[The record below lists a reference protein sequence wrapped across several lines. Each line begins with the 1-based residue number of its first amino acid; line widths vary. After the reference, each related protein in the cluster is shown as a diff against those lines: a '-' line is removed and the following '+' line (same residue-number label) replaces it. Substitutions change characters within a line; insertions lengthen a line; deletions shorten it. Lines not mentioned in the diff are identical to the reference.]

1 VSVQNSLSMKKLFLV
16 DAYALIYR
24 SYYAFISRPMRN
36 AQGMNTSAIFGF
48 MKFLNEILRKEQP
61 HYIGVAFDPK
71 GGNFRHQL
79 YAEYKANR
87 SETPEDIILATP
99 YIKQILEAMRIPV
112 LEIPG
117 YEADDVIG
125 TLSVKAAHE
134 GFEVYMVTPD
144 KDYGQLVQPHVHIYK
159 QRKSGEGIEIV
170 NMAKIEENYG
180 VDQPKL
186 IADVLALWGDASDN
200 IPGVPG
206 IGEKGAVKL
215 ICQYGDIENIIAH
228 VDEIKGRQG
237 ENIKAN
243 IDQLRLAKTL
253 ATIDCDVPIA
263 FEPEKLIMEDPD
275 CDALAEVYREL
286 NFTSFLRELEQTG
299 KVGAFHCAPSSGTAV
314 VTPQPTAA
322 SKPSKAQASVVDL
335 FSSSGVDT
343 AGQPVAQDDLF
354 GAAVATDALDGL
366 ESISTTPHNYITLTE
381 PSEIRA
387 LAERL
392 SAADNFAFDTETTG
406 FDCFTCRLVGL
417 SFAIQEHE
425 AYYIPC
431 PADPAETRQILDI
444 LRAPLENPAIA
455 KTAHNAKFDLMILAA
470 QGVEVK
476 GFLYDTMIIH
486 YLLDPESRHGM
497 DFLSRRYLGYDPVPI
512 ESLIGKGAKQ
522 ITMDM
527 VAIDR
532 VAEYGAED
540 SDVTLRLKNTLW
552 PMLEEQ
558 QLVVLYKKIEEPLI
572 RVLASIEL
580 EGVRIDAAGLKA
592 YGEELSVDLVRLE
605 QEIRDMTG
613 DPGMNVNSAKQ
624 LGEALFGR
632 MKLDPNAKMTKTKQ
646 YRTDEE
652 YLQSLSDRHPVIGKI
667 LEYRGLKKLLSTY
680 IDALPQLIN
689 PKTGKIHTSF
699 NQAVTATG
707 RLSSNNPNL
716 QNIPIREEQGRMLR
730 KSFIPDEGCVMLSAD
745 YSQVELRVMAHL
757 SEDPAMVDAFKGNKD
772 IHQATAARIFKV
784 PESEVTKEQ
793 RRRAKT
799 ANFGII
805 YGISAFGL
813 ATRLGIP
820 RGEAKEIIDG
830 YFASFPGVRKY
841 IDDSIEEARTKGY
854 VDTIYG
860 RKRFLPDIRSGNAVV
875 RGLAERNAINAPIQ
889 GSAADI
895 MKLAMIAVEKKLREG
910 GFKSRIT
917 LQVHDELVLNV
928 YPAEL
933 ESVRKIVT
941 ESMEHAASLKVP
953 LVVDDGVGKNWLE
966 AH

>member
-1 VSVQNSLSMKKLFLV
+1 MKKLFLV

-24 SYYAFISRPMRN
+24 SYYAFISRPMRS
-36 AQGMNTSAIFGF
+36 AHGMNTSAIFGF
-48 MKFLNEILRKEQP
+48 VKFLNEILRREQP

-71 GGNFRHQL
+71 GGNFRHEL

-87 SETPEDIILATP
+87 QETPEDIIVATP

-125 TLSVKAAHE
+125 TLSVKAARE

-170 NMAKIEENYG
+170 DRAKIKENYG
-180 VDQPKL
+180 VDDPKL
-186 IADVLALWGDASDN
+186 IADILALWGDASDN

-206 IGEKGAVKL
+206 IGEKGAIKL
-215 ICQYGDIENIIAH
+215 VCQYGDIENIISNAGG
-228 VDEIKGRQG
+228 IKGKQG
-237 ENIKAN
+237 ENIQAHV
-243 IDQLRLAKTL
+243 DRLRLAKTL

-263 FEPEKLIMEDPD
+263 FEPEKLLMEDPD
-275 CDALAEVYREL
+275 CDALAEIYREL

-299 KVGAFHCAPSSGTAV
+299 KVGAFQCAPSTGSTV

-322 SKPSKAQASVVDL
+322 PARPKTSAAQASADL
-335 FSSSGVDT
+335 FSSSGVDM
-343 AGQPVAQDDLF
+343 AGQPVAQAELF
-354 GAAVATDALDGL
+354 GGGTTDALDGL
-366 ESISTTPHNYITLTE
+366 ENIASVPHEYITLTDLN
-381 PSEIRA
+381 EIRA
-387 LAERL
+387 LAGRL
-392 SAADNFAFDTETTG
+392 SAAENFAFDTETTG
-406 FDCFTCRLVGL
+406 FDVFNDRLVGL
-417 SFAIQEHE
+417 SFALKEHE

-431 PADPAETRQILDI
+431 LGDRAQTQEIVEI
-444 LRAPLENPAIA
+444 LRAPLENPAIV
-455 KTAHNAKFDLMILAA
+455 KTAHNAKFDIMVLANY
-470 QGVEVK
+470 GVWVQ

-497 DFLSRRYLGYDPVPI
+497 DFLSRRYLGYDPIPI
-512 ESLIGKGAKQ
+512 EALIGKGTKQ

-527 VAIDR
+527 VPVDR
-532 VAEYGAED
+532 AAEYGAED
-540 SDVTLRLKNTLW
+540 SDVTLRLKNALW

-558 QLVVLYKKIEEPLI
+558 QLVELYKKIEEPLI
-572 RVLASIEL
+572 RVLASMEL
-580 EGVRIDAAGLKA
+580 EGVRIDAAGLRA
-592 YGEELSVDLVRLE
+592 YGEELSVGMHRLE
-605 QEIRDMTG
+605 AEIREMTG
-613 DPGMNVNSAKQ
+613 DPGLNVNSAKQ

-632 MKLDPNAKMTKTKQ
+632 MKLDPNAKKTKTKQ

-652 YLQSLSDRHPVIGKI
+652 YLQSLSDKHPVIGKI
-667 LEYRGLKKLLSTY
+667 LEYRGLKKLISTY

-730 KSFIPDEGCVMLSAD
+730 KSFIPDAGCVMLSAD

-757 SEDPAMVDAFKGNKD
+757 SEDPAMIEAFNENKD
-772 IHQATAARIFKV
+772 IHRATAARIFKV

-841 IDDSIEEARTKGY
+841 IDYSIEEAREKGY

-895 MKLAMIAVEKKLREG
+895 MKLAMIAVEKALREG
-910 GFKSRIT
+910 GFKSCLT

-928 YPAEL
+928 FPEEL
-933 ESVRKIVT
+933 EAVRRIVA
-941 ESMEHAASLKVP
+941 EGMERAAALRVP
-953 LVVDDGVGKNWLE
+953 LVVDDGVGDNWLE

>member
-1 VSVQNSLSMKKLFLV
+1 MKKLFLI

-24 SYYAFISRPMRN
+24 SYYAFINRPMRN
-36 AQGMNTSAIFGF
+36 AAGMNTSAVFGF
-48 MKFLNEILRKEQP
+48 VKFLNEILRREQP

-71 GGNFRHQL
+71 GGTFRNEM
-79 YAEYKANR
+79 YPEYKANR
-87 SETPEDIILATP
+87 QETPEDIILSTP
-99 YIKQILEAMRIPV
+99 YIKQILGAMRIPV
-112 LEIPG
+112 LEVPG

-125 TLSVKAAHE
+125 TLSVKAALE

-144 KDYGQLVQPHVHIYK
+144 KDYGQLVQPRVHIYK

-170 NMAKIEENYG
+170 DMAKIGENYG
-180 VDQPKL
+180 VDDPKL

-215 ICQYGDIENIIAH
+215 VCQYGDIEQVIAH
-228 VDEIKGRQG
+228 VSEIKGRQG
-237 ENIKAN
+237 ENIQAN
-243 IDQLRLAKTL
+243 IDRLRLAKDL
-253 ATIDCDVPIA
+253 ATIRCDVPIG
-263 FEPEKLIMEDPD
+263 FEPDRLIVEAPD

-286 NFTSFLRELEQTG
+286 NFTSLLRELEQAG
-299 KVGAFHCAPSSGTAV
+299 SDRFVPAPSPGG
-314 VTPQPTAA
+314 QPAAA
-322 SKPSKAQASVVDL
+322 SPATHDL
-335 FSSSGVDT
+335 FSSNGIGWD
-343 AGQPVAQDDLF
+343 GQPVQGSLF
-354 GAAVATDALDGL
+354 GSSDGQPGVKTDSLDGL
-366 ESISTTPHNYITLTE
+366 ANAASTPHNYTALNDTG
-381 PSEIRA
+381 SIRS

-406 FDCFTCRLVGL
+406 LDVFNDRLVGL
-417 SFAIQEHE
+417 SFALTAGE

-431 PADPAETRQILDI
+431 PADRAETQAIVDI
-444 LRAPLENPAIA
+444 LRVPLENPGVA
-455 KTAHNAKFDLMILAA
+455 KTAHNAKFDIMVLANY
-470 QGVEVK
+470 GVCVQ
-476 GFLYDTMIIH
+476 GFLYDTMIVH

-497 DFLSRRYLGYDPVPI
+497 DFLSRRYLNYDPVPI
-512 ESLIGKGAKQ
+512 EALIGKGAKQ

-527 VAIDR
+527 VSVER
-532 VAEYGAED
+532 VTEYAAED
-540 SDVTLRLKNTLW
+540 ADVTLRLKNTLW

-558 QLVVLYKKIEEPLI
+558 QLVGLYQKIEEPLI

-580 EGVRIDAAGLKA
+580 EGVRIEASGLKT
-592 YGEELSVDLVRLE
+592 YGEELSVDMHRLE
-605 QEIRDMTG
+605 SEIRDTTG

-632 MKLDPNAKMTKTKQ
+632 LKIDPNAKKTKTKQ

-667 LEYRGLKKLLSTY
+667 LEYRGLKKLISTY

-699 NQAVTATG
+699 NQAVTSTG

-716 QNIPIREEQGRMLR
+716 QNIPIREEQGRKLR
-730 KSFIPDEGCVMLSAD
+730 RSFIPDEGCVMLSAD

-757 SEDPAMVDAFKGNKD
+757 SEDPAMIEAFQAGRD
-772 IHQATAARIFKV
+772 IHSATAARIFGV
-784 PESEVTKEQ
+784 PESEVTREQ
-793 RRRAKT
+793 RRQAKT

-813 ATRLGIP
+813 AQRLGIP

-830 YFASFPGVRKY
+830 YFASFPGVKQY
-841 IDDSIEEARTKGY
+841 IDRSIETARDNGC
-854 VDTIYG
+854 VETIFG
-860 RKRFLPDIRSGNAVV
+860 RKRFLSDIRSGNAVV
-875 RGLAERNAINAPIQ
+875 RGLVERYAINAPIQ

-895 MKLAMIAVEKKLREG
+895 MKLAMIEVERRLRKG
-910 GFKSRIT
+910 GYRSQIT
-917 LQVHDELVLNV
+917 LQVHDELLLNAF
-928 YPAEL
+928 PDEL
-933 ESVRKIVT
+933 DAVRRIVV
-941 ESMEHAASLKVP
+941 ESMEGAAELRVP
-953 LVVDDGVGKNWLE
+953 LLVDCGVGANWLE